1 MTICLSLRKR
11 VRKLIANSKGFSS
24 VIGTTFMVLVM
35 MFLSTT
41 VFLWTLSQ
49 NTMYNEAVR
58 ARSQEDADRYN
69 ENVVALGG
77 NYSVSGSNVTV
88 KVMLKNAGSIV
99 VQIINLW
106 VLDTDLQRYANKSLN
121 LNLNPGNISL
131 FVESGPLTVT
141 IPGTDPN
148 HNFVSWFVTA
158 RGNTIPLEKEQ
169 SVVIAQLAQ
178 GIGYLAMDFASFKY
192 YEVTGNQ
199 LGPPQSG
206 FSIPNNKDIV
216 FSLYLTNLDESRR
229 NINLTAKSCLWLYA
243 AGGANTVT
251 FKIVKVVNQTL
262 MDFYFQILEFGKTT
276 KVFFK
281 GEGTATQL
289 GGSLCG
295 VNLLLYGKIGSD
307 DYGQNIPFVA
317 VYVMKKD

>member
-35 MFLSTT
+35 MFLSTS

-77 NYSVSGSNVTV
+77 NYSVSGNNVTV

-106 VLDTDLQRYANKSLN
+106 VLDAYLQKYASKSLD

-141 IPGTDPN
+141 ILGADPN

-199 LGPPQSG
+199 LEPPQSG
-206 FSIPNNKDIV
+206 FSIPGEAVIV
-216 FSLYLTNLDESRR
+216 FSLYMTNLDEHHRTV
-229 NINLTAKSCLWLYA
+229 NLTSQSLLWLFSA
-243 AGGANTVT
+243 TGAKTAT
-251 FKIVKVVNQTL
+251 FSIAKVVNQTL
-262 MDFYFQILEFGKTT
+262 VNFDFQILEFGMPT
-276 KVFFK
+276 KLFF
-281 GEGTATQL
+281 GTGSSKATNVK
-289 GGSLCG
+289 GSLCA
-295 VNLLLYGKIGSD
+295 VSLLLYGKIGTD
-307 DYGQNIPFVA
+307 DYGQNIPFVS
-317 VYVMKKD
+317 VYVQP